1 METKMRVRIVV
12 PLLMSGVIAQ
22 AADAQQPVTLTTAA
36 LTRCAAKIGTDTR
49 QADPAFAT
57 FGLDGPPWLTVE
69 HTEDKIGS
77 LSIATTLSGTGWR
90 RRRDG
95 TSVPFRYMCALDAKG
110 QAVAFH
116 AVPLQRKLGDQLPP
130 AIVVEGAAAYLE
142 KKPLPKGVELQV
154 QLLDVSK
161 SPKPEVLTEEVVR
174 SGWQVPIPFALRL
187 PKDMSLEGR
196 KLEITARFVQAR
208 QPLFQL
214 RESRPL
220 TPDDLHKFIILTLD
234 KVEQPANAS
243 NAPASSR

>member
-1 METKMRVRIVV
+1 MRIVV
-12 PLLMSGVIAQ
+12 LLLLGGVIAQ
-22 AADAQQPVTLTTAA
+22 AADAQQRVNLTTAA
-36 LTRCAAKIGTDTR
+36 LTRCAGKIGTDTR

-57 FGLDGPPWLTVE
+57 FGLDGPPWLTAE

-77 LSIATTLSGTGWR
+77 LNISTTISGTGWR

-95 TSVPFRYMCALDAKG
+95 TSVPFRFVCTLDAKG

-116 AVPLQRKLGDQLPP
+116 AAPLQRHLGDQLPP
-130 AIVVEGAAAYLE
+130 AIVVEGAAAYLD

-174 SGWQVPIPFALRL
+174 SGWQLPIPFALRL
-187 PKDMSLEGR
+187 PKDVSLEGR

-214 RESRPL
+214 SESRPL
-220 TPDDLHKFIILTLD
+220 APDDLHKFIILTLD
-234 KVEQPANAS
+234 KVEQPVNAT
-243 NAPASSR
+243 NAPANSR